1 MFSPARQLKLSPHFE
16 TARSHLSTVLPLF
29 APLLLS
35 IVLLSA
41 GCGKKKDIVAK
52 VGGEVITAAEFKDAM
67 IMNYRT
73 PEFAAK
79 RSLEDRQQVLKNL
92 IDSKL
97 KLLDARRMNLEKDS
111 TVQAKAAEVQKQ
123 AAIQELYK
131 VEIMDKVIPPEAV
144 REYYDRLGEEIRA
157 RHILFKTPV
166 DAEEQELEAIR
177 KKAEEA
183 HDELLAGAD
192 FDSLARAISEDVTT
206 ANRGGDL
213 GYFSWGRMVDEF
225 QEAAFALEIG
235 QISDV
240 VKSSY
245 GYHIIKLEDRR
256 PSESVKPFEEEED
269 NIRNRLRQ
277 TYQEELNETAEG
289 YLKELKD
296 AHNLNFDY
304 ANIQKILDKVSDPS
318 VPRNNSY
325 FANFSEEEKLWV
337 VATYDADTI
346 TVKDL
351 EEEIAKAGSPPRW
364 RDQKAITKLVERMVL
379 PDFLAARAKEK
390 GLYKSKNVME
400 AYNKNLD
407 SDMIRRIE
415 AIQIDEKIDVSD
427 SVLLA
432 YYNEHKTDF
441 MTDST
446 VEVQEI
452 YILVDEEK
460 GKDKDFAQKLADRA
474 KRGENFTKLVRK
486 YNDRKSTQ
494 QRDGKIGPLTSKQYG
509 AIGREAFK
517 LEIGEISDA
526 IKMGRRGYSVI
537 KLLDKTPAQLKPFEE
552 AKAQVER
559 QLRRERSEE
568 LREAWMADLQ
578 KRYPVITYD
587 DKLMS
592 ILPQPEVAAEDTL
605 KTKPQKELK
614 IKSIT
619 PIDKGKGNK

>member
-1 MFSPARQLKLSPHFE
+1 
-16 TARSHLSTVLPLF
+16 
-29 APLLLS
+29 
-35 IVLLSA
+35 
-41 GCGKKKDIVAK
+41 
-52 VGGEVITAAEFKDAM
+52 
-67 IMNYRT
+67 
-73 PEFAAK
+73 
-79 RSLEDRQQVLKNL
+79 
-92 IDSKL
+92 
-97 KLLDARRMNLEKDS
+97 
-111 TVQAKAAEVQKQ
+111 
-123 AAIQELYK
+123 
-131 VEIMDKVIPPEAV
+131 
-144 REYYDRLGEEIRA
+144 
-157 RHILFKTPV
+157 
-166 DAEEQELEAIR
+166 
-177 KKAEEA
+177 
-183 HDELLAGAD
+183 
-192 FDSLARAISEDVTT
+192 
-206 ANRGGDL
+206 
-213 GYFSWGRMVDEF
+213 
-225 QEAAFALEIG
+225 
-235 QISDV
+235 
-240 VKSSY
+240 
-245 GYHIIKLEDRR
+245 
-256 PSESVKPFEEEED
+256 
-269 NIRNRLRQ
+269 
-277 TYQEELNETAEG
+277 
-289 YLKELKD
+289 
-296 AHNLNFDY
+296 LNFDY

-460 GKDKDFAQKLADRA
+460 GKDKEFAQKLADRA